1 MKLRTRLNP
10 WLGAALLL
18 VFDAAAASAQPEE
31 LALYAINVENGEV
44 EQITAEP
51 LPGHTYC
58 GSPSWSPD
66 GRRILFD
73 ATPPDLNW
81 SRTRVVVRDL
91 DESGKPRFADLGPGN
106 CPTWSPDGKQIAF
119 LLNPGA
125 VSEAEPGIWIM
136 SADGGQRRRL
146 AQAYG
151 IPKWSPDGK
160 RLLIVSFSNPCR
172 LSLIDLETAEVTAV
186 AAEDDF
192 PIRSVPGWAG
202 DSSTLVAVVPSMQTL
217 GIGLVDL
224 KDPARARIDG
234 VLWLRGEETGGEP
247 LYPIFSAKTGR
258 CAFVARREGKSS
270 LYTFETKPLYAPDP
284 LEPGQHDNKIASPA
298 FSPDGTRILF
308 CSDRAWPPAEGVSAN

>member
-1 MKLRTRLNP
+1 MTLRHILNP
-10 WLGAALLL
+10 LIAAALLS
-18 VFDAAAASAQPEE
+18 FGPAAAAQDER
-31 LALYAINVENGEV
+31 LALYAISVENGEV
-44 EQITAEP
+44 EQIAAEP

-73 ATPPDLNW
+73 ATPADLNW
-81 SRTRVVVRDL
+81 SRTHIVVCDL
-91 DESGKPRFADLGPGN
+91 DKSGKARFTDLGSGN

-119 LLNPGA
+119 LLNAGAMPG
-125 VSEAEPGIWIM
+125 VETGIWIM
-136 SADGGQRRRL
+136 NADGGERRRL
-146 AQAYG
+146 RGSYG

-172 LSLIDLETAEVTAV
+172 LSLVDIQTAEVTVIAT
-186 AAEDDF
+186 EDGF

-202 DSSTLVAVVPSMQTL
+202 DSHTLVAVVPSMETL

-224 KDPARARIDG
+224 KDPARARVERI
-234 VLWLRGEETGGEP
+234 LWLRGEETSGEP

-258 CAFVARREGKSS
+258 CAFAARQEGKSS
-270 LYTFETKPLYAPDP
+270 LYMFETKPLYAPDP
-284 LEPGQHDNKIASPA
+284 LEPGQHDNKIASLA

-308 CSDRAWPPAEGVSAN
+308 CSDRPWPPAADIPADQN